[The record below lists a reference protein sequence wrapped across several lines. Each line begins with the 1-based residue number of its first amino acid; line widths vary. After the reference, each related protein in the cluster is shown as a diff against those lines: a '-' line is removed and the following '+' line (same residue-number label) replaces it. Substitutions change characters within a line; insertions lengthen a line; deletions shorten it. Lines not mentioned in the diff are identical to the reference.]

1 MISKR
6 PRDQSLLTCGE
17 SRSEAVQ
24 PELPGINGF
33 DAGAAMTIQRLYH
46 RQPNRNVADQVIHK
60 QLIQPFRKR
69 GEYRI
74 LRKWLIW
81 KGYSP
86 KMC

>member
-6 PRDQSLLTCGE
+6 PRDQPLLTCGE

-60 QLIQPFRKR
+60 QLIRPFHRCA
-69 GEYRI
+69 EYRI
-74 LRKWLIW
+74 LMKCVNW
-81 KGYSP
+81 KGFLR
-86 KMC
+86 KEC